1 MLACTPMPA
10 LAGVPG
16 ATGTY
21 GGGLES
27 KCSTVFAGTYTD
39 PINHPGGT
47 RKISLNPDFERP
59 AVIFGQRLATVSGGG
74 GRGEPAEY
82 VLPATISTDDK
93 KITIDFA
100 PKGGPPDFPGVFETQ
115 ADGTAGIRM
124 GTATV
129 LPEAARAASEW
140 GSGGLAAVW
149 AEENTRDSIFE
160 SCALKGRV
168 GASLPR

>member
-1 MLACTPMPA
+1 MRLTSLPHALPAPPASLPATLAPPLAAAMLSAMLTCAPLPA
-10 LAGVPG
+10 IAGVPG

-27 KCSTVFAGTYTD
+27 KCSTMFAGTYTD

-115 ADGTAGIRM
+115 ADGTAGIRF
-124 GTATV
+124 TKDKNFW
-129 LPEAARAASEW
+129 P
-140 GSGGLAAVW
+140 
-149 AEENTRDSIFE
+149 
-160 SCALKGRV
+160 RV
-168 GASLPR
+168 EPCT

>member
-1 MLACTPMPA
+1 MRLSSLPHALPAPLVAPHILPAPLVAAALSVMLACTPLPA

-74 GRGEPAEY
+74 GRGEPSEY

-115 ADGTAGIRM
+115 ADGTAGIRF
-124 GTATV
+124 V
-129 LPEAARAASEW
+129 KDKNFWP
-140 GSGGLAAVW
+140 
-149 AEENTRDSIFE
+149 
-160 SCALKGRV
+160 RV
-168 GASLPR
+168 EPCT

>member
-1 MLACTPMPA
+1 MRLTTLPA
-10 LAGVPG
+10 APPAPLVAPHLLPAPLVAAALSVILTCARCPPSRVCQ
-16 ATGTY
+16 ATGTH

-27 KCSTVFAGTYTD
+27 KCSTVFSGTYTD
-39 PINHPGGT
+39 PINHPGGM

-115 ADGTAGIRM
+115 ADGTAGIRF
-124 GTATV
+124 TKDKNFW
-129 LPEAARAASEW
+129 P
-140 GSGGLAAVW
+140 
-149 AEENTRDSIFE
+149 
-160 SCALKGRV
+160 RV
-168 GASLPR
+168 EPCT